1 MTISDVRTT
10 LRYVCQEVELD
21 EAAACRRCGKD
32 GVINIKDLR
41 KVLRFVCNKIE
52 KNCKSD

>member
-1 MTISDVRTT
+1 MDEEQKLAADV
-10 LRYVCQEVELD
+10 E
-21 EAAACRRCGKD
+21 KD

-52 KNCKSD
+52 EL